1 MVKIRLKRM
10 GTTKR
15 PVYRLVVADS
25 RSPRDGRF
33 IESIGFYDP
42 LPNPA
47 VVSINADRVQ
57 LWLRRGARP
66 SDSARQLLVKEGL
79 LAARPFKITPRPET
93 PEPAAAAPAAVAAK
107 VDTAHRRHRGHGDT
121 WTPQTPQTPRT
132 RRTPWTPQTQPTSP
146 LMP

>member
-33 IESIGFYDP
+33 IEAIGFYDP

-47 VVSINADRVQ
+47 VVRIDEEKVRV
-57 LWLRRGARP
+57 WMKRGARP
-66 SDSARQLLVKEGL
+66 SDSARSLLVQQGI
-79 LAARPFKITPRPET
+79 LAGTQRRTA
-93 PEPAAAAPAAVAAK
+93 PAGSGAAPSAKQTAAPAAEAPADEPAAE
-107 VDTAHRRHRGHGDT
+107 ASAEEAAAGDAAT
-121 WTPQTPQTPRT
+121 E
-132 RRTPWTPQTQPTSP
+132 S
-146 LMP
+146 

>member
-33 IESIGFYDP
+33 IEAIGFYDP

-47 VVSINADRVQ
+47 IVRIDEEKVRV
-57 LWLRRGARP
+57 WMKRGARP
-66 SDSARQLLVKEGL
+66 SDSARSLLVQQGI
-79 LAARPFKITPRPET
+79 LAATQRRTAPAK
-93 PEPAAAAPAAVAAK
+93 PAAQTAAAEAAAATEAAPAADDAGDAAAAGA
-107 VDTAHRRHRGHGDT
+107 DAGAATE
-121 WTPQTPQTPRT
+121 
-132 RRTPWTPQTQPTSP
+132 S
-146 LMP
+146 

>member
-33 IESIGFYDP
+33 IEAIGFYDP

-47 VVSINADRVQ
+47 VVRIDEEKVRV
-57 LWLRRGARP
+57 WMKRGARP
-66 SDSARQLLVKEGL
+66 SDSARSLLVQQGI
-79 LAARPFKITPRPET
+79 LAATQRRTAPAEAAPKPASAEAAAATET
-93 PEPAAAAPAAVAAK
+93 APAAAAGAAGDAAAA
-107 VDTAHRRHRGHGDT
+107 DADAHAGAEAE
-121 WTPQTPQTPRT
+121 
-132 RRTPWTPQTQPTSP
+132 S
-146 LMP
+146 

>member
-1 MVKIRLKRM
+1 M

-47 VVSINADRVQ
+47 VVSIDADRVQ

-66 SDSARQLLVKEGL
+66 SDSARQLLVKEGI
-79 LAARPFKITPRPET
+79 LAARPFKITPRVET
-93 PEPAAAAPAAVAAK
+93 PEPAAAAAAPVAVADKVDTDTADTADGVVDEPVVEEPVAEAATGPAVAA
-107 VDTAHRRHRGHGDT
+107 DTEAHAEPDA
-121 WTPQTPQTPRT
+121 
-132 RRTPWTPQTQPTSP
+132 SE
-146 LMP
+146 

>member
-33 IESIGFYDP
+33 IEAIGFYDP

-47 VVSINADRVQ
+47 VVRIDEDKVRT
-57 LWLRRGARP
+57 WMRKGARP
-66 SDSARQLLVKEGL
+66 SESARDLLIRQGI
-79 LAARPFKITPRPET
+79 LAASVRPPRAATPEPVKAAPA
-93 PEPAAAAPAAVAAK
+93 PEPAAPEPTAAEPPADRGELPAPEAEADAAAVVAVEPAAQEAAE
-107 VDTAHRRHRGHGDT
+107 
-121 WTPQTPQTPRT
+121 
-132 RRTPWTPQTQPTSP
+132 
-146 LMP
+146 